1 MRTINLKLV
10 ATSLSIAFLL
20 TLGLGL
26 AVPATAAPAE
36 EEEVRETFRANV
48 IGATRGR
55 STQMDIRISRWTKD
69 DERAGLM
76 EVVMDNDSRALAR
89 AVRDQDSVGF
99 LQIRGQRSY
108 RLRYSRQS
116 VAEDGSRTI
125 VLATD
130 RPVAMREATGT
141 TQSMD
146 FSITIAVL
154 HLDAEGNGEGNL
166 TLGNELIF
174 DKDANQLEISNAG
187 TQAIRL
193 TNIRPVN

>member
-1 MRTINLKLV
+1 MTSALILAAVSLLALQAEF
-10 ATSLSIAFLL
+10 ATP
-20 TLGLGL
+20 
-26 AVPATAAPAE
+26 AVAAPA

-55 STQMDIRISRWTKD
+55 STQMDIRISRWTT
-69 DERAGLM
+69 DEERSGLM
-76 EVVMDNDSRALAR
+76 EVVMDNDPRALAR
-89 AVRDQDSVGF
+89 AIRNEESVGF

-108 RLRYSRQS
+108 RLRYSRQN
-116 VAEDGSRTI
+116 VNADGSRTI

-130 RPVAMREATGT
+130 RPVGMREASGT

-154 HLDAEGNGEGNL
+154 NLDAEGNGEGSL
-166 TLGNELIF
+166 SLGNELVF
-174 DKDANQLEISNAG
+174 DKAKNQLEVTNAG
-187 TQAIRL
+187 VQPMRL

>member
-1 MRTINLKLV
+1 MKTKLRKTSALILAAV
-10 ATSLSIAFLL
+10 SLLALQAEFATP
-20 TLGLGL
+20 
-26 AVPATAAPAE
+26 AVAAPAE
-36 EEEVRETFRANV
+36 EEIRETFRANV

-55 STQMDIRISRWTKD
+55 STQMDIRISRWTT
-69 DERAGLM
+69 DEERSGLM
-76 EVVMDNDSRALAR
+76 EVVMDNDPRALAR
-89 AVRDQDSVGF
+89 AIRNEESVGF

-130 RPVAMREATGT
+130 RPVGMREATGT

-154 HLDAEGNGEGNL
+154 QLDAEGNGEGTL

-174 DKDANQLEISNAG
+174 DKAANRLEVTNAG
-187 TQAIRL
+187 TQAMRL
-193 TNIRPVN
+193 TNIRNVD